1 MNIERF
7 IAGQRKG
14 VNLTFAMFVALLSMM
29 WVAAICDWA
38 FNLGWG
44 WDRQIIWLAPPM
56 MLGAAFVR
64 FCCMAIFKFVSGN
77 FNGS

>member
-1 MNIERF
+1 MDTRHF

-14 VNLTFAMFVALLSMM
+14 VNFVFATFVALLSVT
-29 WVAAICDWA
+29 WVATICDWA

-56 MLGAAFVR
+56 ILFAAFVR
-64 FCCMAIFKFVSGN
+64 FCCMAIFKFVGGN
-77 FNGS
+77 FDGS

>member
-7 IAGQRKG
+7 VACQRKG
-14 VNLTFAMFVALLSMM
+14 VNLIFAAFFALVLAM
-29 WVAAICDWA
+29 WVATVCDWA

-56 MLGAAFVR
+56 MLFAGFVR
-64 FCCMAIFKFVSGN
+64 FCCMAIFKFVGGD
-77 FNGS
+77 FNGR

>member
-14 VNLTFAMFVALLSMM
+14 VNLVFAMSVALLSVM
-29 WVAAICDWA
+29 WVATICDWA

-56 MLGAAFVR
+56 ILFAAFVR
-64 FCCMAIFKFVSGN
+64 FCCMAIFKFVGGN